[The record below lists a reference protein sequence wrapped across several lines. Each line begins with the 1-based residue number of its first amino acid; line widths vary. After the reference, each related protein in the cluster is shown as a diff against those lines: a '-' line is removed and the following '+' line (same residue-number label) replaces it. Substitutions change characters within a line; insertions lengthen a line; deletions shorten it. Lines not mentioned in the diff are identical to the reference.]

1 MNFLASQTLTAITL
15 AASVAIA
22 LPTKAPSEPPRATM
36 VDVPKLR
43 LAWFNSLD
51 RSFSLS
57 AVAGT
62 VTVTLHS
69 TSGTQIALLHKGYV
83 AERDIFRVSE
93 DLPPGVYVLSIR
105 QDDKQALERITLF

>member
-1 MNFLASQTLTAITL
+1 MNFLASLLLTAL
-15 AASVAIA
+15 AMAASNAVA
-22 LPTKAPSEPPRATM
+22 LPTKVPTEPPRAALAES
-36 VDVPKLR
+36 PRLR

-69 TSGTQIALLHKGYV
+69 TSGAQIALLHKGV
-83 AERDIFRVSE
+83 VGERDIFRVPE
-93 DLPPGVYVLSIR
+93 DLPPGVYLLSIR
-105 QDDKQALERITLF
+105 QDRKQSLERITLF

>member
-1 MNFLASQTLTAITL
+1 
-15 AASVAIA
+15 
-22 LPTKAPSEPPRATM
+22 M
-36 VDVPKLR
+36 VDAPKLR

-62 VTVTLHS
+62 VTVTLYS

-83 AERDIFRVSE
+83 AEREIFRVSE

-105 QDDKQALERITLF
+105 QDNKQSLERVTLF